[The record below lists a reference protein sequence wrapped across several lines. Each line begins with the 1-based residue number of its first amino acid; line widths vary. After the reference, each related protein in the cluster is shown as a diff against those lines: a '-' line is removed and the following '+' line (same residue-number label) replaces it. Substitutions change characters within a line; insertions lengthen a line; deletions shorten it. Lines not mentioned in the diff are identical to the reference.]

1 MSSLVQSL
9 SHSWQPFVLITGLL
23 LIGHV
28 AAREG
33 LFESVGH
40 LVARTPGNDIA
51 LFVVTM
57 LAVAIVTALL
67 NLDTSVVF
75 MTPVALHA
83 ARARG
88 SDETAFALGTILMS
102 NSASL
107 LLIGSNL
114 TNMLVFA
121 THPVRGTVFA
131 GHMGLAW
138 LASVTITIVMV
149 MGWRRRQLL
158 RPSESSTEHVTW
170 RVGPGTVAAAVA
182 VLLMLLTSQ
191 PALFIIVIGA
201 GLEFKDLV
209 GHRRVKWREVL
220 QVASPFVILPL
231 FIVAVVVGWLG
242 RNWHTIGNL
251 IAHSNSLTTA
261 AIAGALSLLINNLPA
276 ASLFAGQ
283 PVAHPYALL
292 IGLNLGPNAF
302 VTGAMSTMLWFRLV
316 RADGFSPTVVQFVK
330 VGVPVTVVTL
340 CVASLLV

>member
-1 MSSLVQSL
+1 VNSLVQSL

-33 LFESVGH
+33 LFESVGR
-40 LVARTPGNDIA
+40 LVARTPGSDVA

-57 LAVAIVTALL
+57 LAVAIITAVL

-83 ARARG
+83 ARTRD
-88 SDETAFALGTILMS
+88 SDETAFAFGAIFMS
-102 NSASL
+102 NAASL
-107 LLIGSNL
+107 LLVGSNL

-131 GHMGLAW
+131 AHMVLAW
-138 LASVTITIVMV
+138 IVSVVITIVMV
-149 MGWRRRQLL
+149 VVWRRRQLL
-158 RPSESSTEHVTW
+158 RPSDASTERVSWH
-170 RVGPGTVAAAVA
+170 VGPGTVAAAVA
-182 VLLMLLTSQ
+182 VVLMLLTSQ
-191 PALFIIVIGA
+191 PALPVFAIG
-201 GLEFKDLV
+201 GSLELRDLV
-209 GHRRVKWREVL
+209 GRRRVEWREVL
-220 QVASPFVILPL
+220 EVASPLVVGPL
-231 FIVAVVVGWLG
+231 FVVAVLVGWLG
-242 RNWHTIGNL
+242 RNWHAAENL

-261 AIAGALSLLINNLPA
+261 AVSGVLSLAINNLPA

-283 PVAHPYALL
+283 RIAHPYALL

-316 RADGFSPTVVQFVK
+316 RAQGMSPTVMQFVR

-340 CVASLLV
+340 CAAALLV